1 MSAAD
6 LLGLKAAS
14 ADELMGRFRD
24 IVLTS
29 ATQDGLVFDPQ
40 SLRAIIRRNCYRRA
54 SVTMLRLHCGRP
66 RHPTSVSPRSQF
78 P

>member
-1 MSAAD
+1 VQARTSAAD

-29 ATQDGLVFDPQ
+29 ATQDGPVFDPQ
-40 SLRAIIRRNCYRRA
+40 SLRAIVRR
-54 SVTMLRLHCGRP
+54 
-66 RHPTSVSPRSQF
+66 
-78 P
+78 